1 MRELN
6 ADRVSEC
13 VTGNVFLT
21 KKVNGKNDKFWR
33 QPCEE
38 VLCVWPNIG
47 HLATQ
52 SLTTVNL
59 DNYFASFKDEYTN
72 YCSIYLIQ
80 SKSNVGDCF
89 LDYVKKSENEHSTRV
104 LIYA

>member
-13 VTGNVFLT
+13 VTGKVFLT
-21 KKVNGKNDKFWR
+21 KKVNGKNDKFRR

-38 VLCVWPNIG
+38 VLCVWPKIG

-52 SLTTVNL
+52 CRSGK
-59 DNYFASFKDEYTN
+59 ASP
-72 YCSIYLIQ
+72 Q
-80 SKSNVGDCF
+80 
-89 LDYVKKSENEHSTRV
+89 
-104 LIYA
+104 